1 MVPESDISK
10 KVEYFI
16 TTRADLLTKYVND
29 FIKALRNTYGDNVS
43 VGEIKPFMS
52 YTSIKDK
59 GAYMIGA
66 QVEYYIYE
74 KEEAN
79 NEGL

>member
-1 MVPESDISK
+1 MVPESDISR

-29 FIKALRNTYGDNVS
+29 FIKTLRDTYGDDAT

-74 KEEAN
+74 KEESN